1 MASSK
6 EKQSSAL
13 PKRKSSR
20 SVGAVRRHA
29 EQKKDAEAAVLVRAR
44 KDRIID
50 DCLNEI
56 DRLPIQP
63 ETNKIYRNSGKKIV
77 DAYLKINHWLTKDMI
92 KSKRKRR
99 KKAPPIAVVDD
110 GKKTERQYSQDPNF
124 CNDMNPSG
132 RDIFLLLRKLQQS
145 EKWIIGIEE
154 GIMKALEEVREQRE
168 DNRLMRLAAIRL
180 TAGFIAGVGEHDLS

>member
-29 EQKKDAEAAVLVRAR
+29 EQKKDAEAAGLVRAR

-50 DCLNEI
+50 DCLIEI
-56 DRLPIQP
+56 DRLPINP
-63 ETNKIYRNSGKKIV
+63 ETNKIYRNSGKKTV
-77 DAYLKINHWLTKDMI
+77 DAYLEINHWLTEDMI

-110 GKKTERQYSQDPNF
+110 GKKAPPGNSNYYSNEYYI
-124 CNDMNPSG
+124 G
-132 RDIFLLLRKLQQS
+132 RSLLFRKVGSLCLLLNCMLV
-145 EKWIIGIEE
+145 
-154 GIMKALEEVREQRE
+154 AVR
-168 DNRLMRLAAIRL
+168 A
-180 TAGFIAGVGEHDLS
+180 